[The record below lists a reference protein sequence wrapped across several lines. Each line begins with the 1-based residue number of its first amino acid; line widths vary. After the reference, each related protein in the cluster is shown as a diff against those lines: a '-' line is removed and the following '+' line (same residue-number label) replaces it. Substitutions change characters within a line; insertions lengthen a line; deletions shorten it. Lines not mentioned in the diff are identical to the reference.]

1 MKREI
6 AERIVAAIKDFDQ
19 AFGQLDVALS
29 EIENEEERRS
39 MLRVLLGM
47 HNTGYSHIT
56 LPITRQFPD
65 LYPYSDRPLWVMER
79 FTPKL
84 AVSRMA
90 PGPRLSEATIHDERV
105 YLSGVVAEDTSQ
117 DIVDQARQALARVQA
132 LLEKVGSGRLQILSV
147 LIFLADM
154 NDLAVVNA
162 VWDDWV
168 IGDESP
174 ARTVVQAK
182 LSDPNAKIEIMV
194 VAAL

>member
-1 MKREI
+1 
-6 AERIVAAIKDFDQ
+6 
-19 AFGQLDVALS
+19 
-29 EIENEEERRS
+29 
-39 MLRVLLGM
+39 
-47 HNTGYSHIT
+47 
-56 LPITRQFPD
+56 
-65 LYPYSDRPLWVMER
+65 MER